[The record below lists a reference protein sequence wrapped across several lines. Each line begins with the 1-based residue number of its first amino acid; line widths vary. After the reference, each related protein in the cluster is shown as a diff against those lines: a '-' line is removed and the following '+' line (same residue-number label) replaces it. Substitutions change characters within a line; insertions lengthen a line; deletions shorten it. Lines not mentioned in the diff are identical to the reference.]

1 MRGAEHDAV
10 AQRYA
15 HFWRYMMN
23 DDPVYVGLTYSNDDI
38 DELMKHAGIENG
50 FFTVR
55 MGNREATQYYTKS
68 ENHTLDIPYGEDL
81 WCLEYPSNYRFWEKI
96 D

>member
-38 DELMKHAGIENG
+38 DEFMKHAGIENG
-50 FFTVR
+50 FFTVIPK
-55 MGNREATQYYTKS
+55 AKTQV
-68 ENHTLDIPYGEDL
+68 PYSQRQDMTV
-81 WCLEYPSNYRFWEKI
+81 NMNI
-96 D
+96 

>member
-23 DDPVYVGLTYSNDDI
+23 DD
-38 DELMKHAGIENG
+38 EFMKHAGIENG

>member
-1 MRGAEHDAV
+1 
-10 AQRYA
+10 
-15 HFWRYMMN
+15 
-23 DDPVYVGLTYSNDDI
+23 
-38 DELMKHAGIENG
+38 MKHAGIENG

-68 ENHTLDIPYGEDL
+68 ENHSLDIPYGDDL

>member
-1 MRGAEHDAV
+1 
-10 AQRYA
+10 
-15 HFWRYMMN
+15 MN

-38 DELMKHAGIENG
+38 DEFMKHAGIENG

-55 MGNREATQYYTKS
+55 MGNRE
-68 ENHTLDIPYGEDL
+68 DL